1 MRTAIATLVVALTS
15 IAILAPASPAA
26 PTEVNV
32 RIEGKTE
39 TLFEGPILTE
49 GHNVRATGDDKAP
62 EAGRRCDGLN
72 NHAHPT
78 PGPTPTAAGADAMA
92 ILGEGFDGD
101 WYAAPYEDYFITQWG
116 PDRQSNAAAE
126 YWGLVVNDVFTS
138 VGGCQYQLGTGDE
151 VLWAYD
157 AFSNRPRLL
166 LYPGDYSGGALRLT
180 AEAQLGAPFGVEV
193 DAWSG
198 FHEGTPTNPPPRSSE
213 AFAGAVVAPVV
224 ESAAGFEEVDAD
236 SAATVTTG
244 ADGRASISFAGAGWH
259 RIKATRIVA
268 GKETVIRSNRLD
280 VCVAATLGEGCG
292 PLPAD
297 DLVRSPS
304 PDDAGGEGPGDGGG
318 ESGPGGDPE
327 GGAPAQGEPGLG
339 GEGAGP
345 EGGAGSGEPAGVA
358 APAASPAGRAARPGP
373 CPASGAPAIPRVSIV
388 PGALDRKRLGEGLLG
403 VTWRVRNAGPGIAG
417 WQICARPLGNAQAR
431 YLPRA
436 SGRTGTSAT
445 VRLSKGAAYRM
456 RIVFTDALGRSS
468 SLDLGRVRVP
478 E

>member
-1 MRTAIATLVVALTS
+1 MRTAIATLVVALTV
-15 IAILAPASPAA
+15 IAISAPASPAA

-151 VLWAYD
+151 VLWAYN
-157 AFSNRPRLL
+157 AFSSRPRLL
-166 LYPGDYSGGALRLT
+166 LYPGDYSGGAVQPT
-180 AEAQLGAPFGVEV
+180 AEAQLGVPFAVEV

-198 FHEGTPTNPPPRSSE
+198 FNEGTPTNPPPRSSE
-213 AFAGAVVAPVV
+213 AFAGAVVAPEV
-224 ESAAGFEEVDAD
+224 ESAAGSEEVDTD
-236 SAATVTTG
+236 SPATVTTG
-244 ADGRASISFAGAGWH
+244 AEGKASITFASPGWH
-259 RIKATRIVA
+259 RLKATHILA
-268 GKETVIRSNRLD
+268 GEETVIRSNRLD

-297 DLVRSPS
+297 DLVRAPS
-304 PDDAGGEGPGDGGG
+304 A
-318 ESGPGGDPE
+318 GPGGDGPGDAGGGPGPGSGPE
-327 GGAPAQGEPGLG
+327 DGGGPTPGGAPAG
-339 GEGAGP
+339 GSS
-345 EGGAGSGEPAGVA
+345 GGADSGAKGVA
-358 APAASPAGRAARPGP
+358 VLPVARNGSRPRPCAATAIPAA
-373 CPASGAPAIPRVSIV
+373 VSIASR
-388 PGALDRKRLGEGLLG
+388 ALDRSRLGEGLLG
-403 VTWRVRNAGPGIAG
+403 VSWHVRDAGPGIAG
-417 WQICARPLGNAQAR
+417 WQICARPLGRAQAR

-436 SGRTGTSAT
+436 SGRAGTSAT
-445 VRLSKGAAYRM
+445 VRLPKGAAYRL
-456 RIVFTDALGRSS
+456 RIVFSDALGRAS
-468 SLDLGRVRVP
+468 SLDLGKVRVP